1 MAELDLRLLGRFQA
15 RCSSGRPVELT
26 TRKARALLAYLAL
39 HAGQAQSREKLIALL
54 WSDRAEKQGRDSL
67 RQALTA
73 LRRGLG
79 AEGVALLTVDGDA
92 IVVEPAAVDVDASR
106 FERLLAVRRN
116 SWSARSSC
124 TGAICSTASACA
136 ILPSKTGCMRKGHAC
151 RGGRSKR

>member
-92 IVVEPAAVDVDASR
+92 IGRGLVLALRHETTIANAV
-106 FERLLAVRRN
+106 LQ
-116 SWSARSSC
+116 
-124 TGAICSTASACA
+124 
-136 ILPSKTGCMRKGHAC
+136 RKGLN
-151 RGGRSKR
+151 